1 MSMLNFIFNNPGIFW
16 EATKNNLQQGIPL
29 SLASLFMDYQTKTEK
44 FSQAP
49 GKKLG
54 VFTAGMPAEFLLVFD
69 IFPIFPEAY
78 ACMCGQAGITQHLIE
93 HAEGLG
99 YSRDLCSYMKVNIG
113 AMDKKYPCNFGGA
126 PVADCYIA
134 SNGVCDTQAKWVENT
149 ARKYGRP
156 YFLMDVPN
164 PVSGSDDAKREI
176 DFEYEIA
183 QMHDM
188 IKFLEKVTG
197 KRFDKEKFMGI
208 IAKSQEVCRLYLE
221 IYEYRKRFPS
231 PFYFEITRALMF
243 PQFGMWDLDGAAKY
257 YRKVLNDIKKRYNDA
272 PSGKIGKPEKYRL
285 MWEGITLWYN
295 IDFYKYLAKKGAHV
309 VYEPYTHAG
318 AMRREKTA
326 SFDETLRVM
335 AKENISN
342 FYTLDLEQR
351 IPYFEQKIAEYSID
365 GLILHANLSCRPSS
379 TGLQDLKAA
388 IEKSVKI
395 PVLILNCDMDDP
407 RAYAEGQIRTR
418 VDAFIEMIEENKK
431 QKQIQILSGG
441 TGQWQTIAK

>member
-1 MSMLNFIFNNPGIFW
+1 MSMLNFIFKNPGVFW

-29 SLASLFMDYQTKTEK
+29 GLAALFMDYQEKTEK
-44 FSQAP
+44 FSRLP

-54 VFTAGMPAEFLLVFD
+54 AFTAGMPAEFLLAFD
-69 IFPIFPEAY
+69 IFPVFPEAY
-78 ACMCGQAGITQHLIE
+78 ACMCGQAGVTQHLIE
-93 HAEGLG
+93 HAEGMG
-99 YSRDLCSYMKVNIG
+99 YSRDLCSYMKVNVG
-113 AMDKKYPCNFGGA
+113 GMDKKYPCNFGGC

-134 SNGVCDTQAKWVENT
+134 SNGVCDTQAKWFENT

-156 YFLMDVPN
+156 YFAMDIPS
-164 PVSGSDDAKREI
+164 PVAGSDDAKRHI
-176 DFEYEIA
+176 DFDYEVD
-183 QMHDM
+183 QMHDL
-188 IKFLEKVTG
+188 ITFLEKVTG
-197 KRFDKEKFMGI
+197 TAFNEEKFMSI
-208 IAKSQEVCRLYLE
+208 IAKSQEVCGLYLE
-221 IYEYRKRFPS
+221 IYEFRKRFPS
-231 PFYFEITRALMF
+231 PHYFEIQRALMF
-243 PQFGMWDLDGAAKY
+243 PQFGMWDLDGAATY
-257 YRKVLNDIKKRYNDA
+257 YRKILKAIKKRYNEA

-318 AMRREKTA
+318 AMRREKT
-326 SFDETLRVM
+326 STFDETLRVM

-351 IPYFEQKIAEYSID
+351 INYFEQKIDEYSID

-379 TGLQDLKAA
+379 TGLQDLKRA
-388 IEKSVKI
+388 IEKSAKI

-418 VDAFIEMIEENKK
+418 VDAFVEMMEENEK
-431 QKQIQILSGG
+431 QKSQSPGG
-441 TGQWQTIAK
+441 SGQWKTINR